1 MRQGKVTLTR
11 TPALSL
17 VDPFADVGS
26 DNLGPISSSG
36 AGGKGSSEDPTAGL
50 GNGPQKIHIRIQQR
64 NGRKTLTTV
73 QGLDKSY
80 DPKKILKAV
89 KKEFGCNG
97 HVVSA
102 EEADAEAGTDAH
114 KKLAAFGQII
124 QLQGDQRQKIKDFFI
139 QTGIVTEREAKE
151 RIQMWVFRARPC
163 RCGRGFPLLTSKS
176 SCHYLQPRSLNV
188 LCAPFERSAWSAR
201 RHRPTF
207 PWNSPYSQPCLPVF
221 CIFRRRIPPNLA
233 RANHLPS
240 TPGWPWP
247 ISPLSHLTIRQLPRA
262 ARQAIPRVVKANCH
276 THSKSLSL

>member
-1 MRQGKVTLTR
+1 MRPRRNTQLT
-11 TPALSL
+11 PILPFL
-17 VDPFADVGS
+17 VDPFADIGS
-26 DNLGPISSSG
+26 DNLGPVSSSG
-36 AGGKGSSEDPTAGL
+36 ANKGGSSSIDDPTAGL

-102 EEADAEAGTDAH
+102 EEADAEADTDAH

-151 RIQMWVFRARPC
+151 RIQMCV
-163 RCGRGFPLLTSKS
+163 PLNESNDKHFWLTS
-176 SCHYLQPRSLNV
+176 LRV
-188 LCAPFERSAWSAR
+188 LSF
-201 RHRPTF
+201 
-207 PWNSPYSQPCLPVF
+207 NS
-221 CIFRRRIPPNLA
+221 
-233 RANHLPS
+233 H
-240 TPGWPWP
+240 G
-247 ISPLSHLTIRQLPRA
+247 H
-262 ARQAIPRVVKANCH
+262 
-276 THSKSLSL
+276 